1 MFKLRNYF
9 MEEAGAEEKPGAGD
23 VPKTYSQAEF
33 EAALAE
39 HTAGLKK
46 NNEAL
51 LAEKKE
57 AKRLAEEAAAA
68 KLAADQ
74 EAAKKSGQLEE
85 FEKSLRKQYDPV
97 IAEKDGRLAKLSERI
112 LGAERKSVINSLSG
126 MLVDESAADILGMMV
141 KTEFDGD
148 DVVTKFVDG
157 NGSVITTDPAKFKE
171 WLKGHKAFSH
181 LIKSDAATGGGAGGS
196 KGNPAGG
203 AGGTMKRNDFESLS
217 PTAKK
222 RFMASGGT
230 LSE

>member
-9 MEEAGAEEKPGAGD
+9 MEEAGAEEKQGAGD
-23 VPKTYSQAEF
+23 VPKTYTQEEF
-33 EAALAE
+33 EAAV
-39 HTAGLKK
+39 AGLKK

-74 EAAKKSGQLEE
+74 EAAKNSGKLEE

-112 LGAERKSVINSLSG
+112 LGAERKSVINSFAP
-126 MLVDESAADILGMMV
+126 MFRDDCPTEAAEIVGMMV

-196 KGNPAGG
+196 KTNPGG
-203 AGGTMKRNDFESLS
+203 ASGADAIQQKLNAKYGKR
-217 PTAKK
+217 
-222 RFMASGGT
+222 G
-230 LSE
+230 

>member
-1 MFKLRNYF
+1 MTDTTEQTQ
-9 MEEAGAEEKPGAGD
+9 MEENTTTA
-23 VPKTYSQAEF
+23 KTYTEAEVN
-33 EAALAE
+33 ELV
-39 HTAGLKK
+39 AGLKK

-57 AKRLAEEAAAA
+57 AARIAKEAKDAQI
-68 KLAADQ
+68 LADQ
-74 EAAKKSGQLEE
+74 ERAKKDGDLSTL
-85 FEKSLRKQYDPV
+85 EKSLTEQFGKQ
-97 IAEKDGRLAKLSERI
+97 ISEKDARLTMMSERI

-196 KGNPAGG
+196 KTNPGG
-203 AGGTMKRNDFESLS
+203 ASGADAIQQKLNAKYGKR
-217 PTAKK
+217 
-222 RFMASGGT
+222 G
-230 LSE
+230 

>member
-1 MFKLRNYF
+1 MTDAVENTQ
-9 MEEAGAEEKPGAGD
+9 AEETTSA
-23 VPKTYSQAEF
+23 KTYTEAEVN
-33 EAALAE
+33 ELV
-39 HTAGLKK
+39 AGLKK

-57 AKRLAEEAAAA
+57 AARIAKEAKDAQI
-68 KLAADQ
+68 LADQ
-74 EAAKKSGQLEE
+74 ERAKKDGDLSTL
-85 FEKSLRKQYDPV
+85 EKSLTEQFGKQ
-97 IAEKDGRLAKLSERI
+97 ISEKDARLTMMSERI

-196 KGNPAGG
+196 KTNPTGG
-203 AGGTMKRNDFESLS
+203 AGGVDVLQQKLNAKYGKR
-217 PTAKK
+217 
-222 RFMASGGT
+222 
-230 LSE
+230 

>member
-9 MEEAGAEEKPGAGD
+9 MEEAGAEEKQGAGD
-23 VPKTYSQAEF
+23 VPKTYTQEEF
-33 EAALAE
+33 EAAV
-39 HTAGLKK
+39 AGLKK

-181 LIKSDAATGGGAGGS
+181 LIKSDAATGGGAGS
-196 KGNPAGG
+196 
-203 AGGTMKRNDFESLS
+203 D
-217 PTAKK
+217 
-222 RFMASGGT
+222 
-230 LSE
+230 

>member
-1 MFKLRNYF
+1 MTDAVENTQ
-9 MEEAGAEEKPGAGD
+9 AEETTSA
-23 VPKTYSQAEF
+23 KTYTEAEVN
-33 EAALAE
+33 ELV
-39 HTAGLKK
+39 AGLKK

-57 AKRLAEEAAAA
+57 AARIAKEAKDAQI
-68 KLAADQ
+68 LADQ
-74 EAAKKSGQLEE
+74 ERAKRDGDLSTL
-85 FEKSLRKQYDPV
+85 EKSLTEQFGKQ
-97 IAEKDGRLAKLSERI
+97 ISEKDARLTMMSERI

-203 AGGTMKRNDFESLS
+203 AGGQDAIQQKLNAKYGKR
-217 PTAKK
+217 
-222 RFMASGGT
+222 G
-230 LSE
+230 

>member
-1 MFKLRNYF
+1 MTDAVENTQ
-9 MEEAGAEEKPGAGD
+9 AEETTSA
-23 VPKTYSQAEF
+23 KTYTEAEVN
-33 EAALAE
+33 ELV
-39 HTAGLKK
+39 AGLKK

-57 AKRLAEEAAAA
+57 QARIAKEAKDAQI
-68 KLAADQ
+68 LADQ
-74 EAAKKSGQLEE
+74 ERAKKDGDLSTL
-85 FEKSLRKQYDPV
+85 EKSLTEQFGKQ
-97 IAEKDGRLAKLSERI
+97 ISEKDARLTMMSERI

-196 KGNPAGG
+196 KTNPTGG
-203 AGGTMKRNDFESLS
+203 AGGVDVLQQKLNAKYGKR
-217 PTAKK
+217 
-222 RFMASGGT
+222 
-230 LSE
+230 

>member
-1 MFKLRNYF
+1 MTDAVENTQ
-9 MEEAGAEEKPGAGD
+9 AEETTSA
-23 VPKTYSQAEF
+23 KTYTEAEVN
-33 EAALAE
+33 ELV
-39 HTAGLKK
+39 AGLKK

-57 AKRLAEEAAAA
+57 AARIAKEAKDAQI
-68 KLAADQ
+68 LADQ
-74 EAAKKSGQLEE
+74 ERAKKDGDLSTL
-85 FEKSLRKQYDPV
+85 EKSLTEQFGKQ
-97 IAEKDGRLAKLSERI
+97 ISEKDARLTMMSERI

-157 NGSVITTDPAKFKE
+157 NGNVITTDPAKFKE

-203 AGGTMKRNDFESLS
+203 AGGKDAIDQRL
-217 PTAKK
+217 TAKYGK
-222 RFMASGGT
+222 RG
-230 LSE
+230 

>member
-1 MFKLRNYF
+1 MTDTTEQTQT
-9 MEEAGAEEKPGAGD
+9 EETTTTA
-23 VPKTYSQAEF
+23 KTYTEAEVN
-33 EAALAE
+33 ELV
-39 HTAGLKK
+39 AGLKK

-57 AKRLAEEAAAA
+57 VARIAKEAKDAQI
-68 KLAADQ
+68 LADQ
-74 EAAKKSGQLEE
+74 ERAKKDGDLSTL
-85 FEKSLRKQYDPV
+85 EKSLTEQFGKQ
-97 IAEKDGRLAKLSERI
+97 ISEKDARLTMMSERI

-196 KGNPAGG
+196 KTNPGG
-203 AGGTMKRNDFESLS
+203 ASGADAIQQKLNAKYGKR
-217 PTAKK
+217 
-222 RFMASGGT
+222 G
-230 LSE
+230 

>member
-1 MFKLRNYF
+1 MTDTTEQTQT
-9 MEEAGAEEKPGAGD
+9 EETTTTA
-23 VPKTYSQAEF
+23 KTYTEAEVN
-33 EAALAE
+33 ELV
-39 HTAGLKK
+39 AGLKK

-57 AKRLAEEAAAA
+57 AARIAKEAKDAQI
-68 KLAADQ
+68 LADQ
-74 EAAKKSGQLEE
+74 ERAKKDGDLSTL
-85 FEKSLRKQYDPV
+85 EKSLTEQFGKQ
-97 IAEKDGRLAKLSERI
+97 ISEKDARLTMMSERI

-157 NGSVITTDPAKFKE
+157 NGNVITTDPAKFKE

-203 AGGTMKRNDFESLS
+203 AGGKDAIDQRL
-217 PTAKK
+217 TAKYGK
-222 RFMASGGT
+222 RG
-230 LSE
+230 

>member
-1 MFKLRNYF
+1 MTDAVENTQ
-9 MEEAGAEEKPGAGD
+9 AEETTSA
-23 VPKTYSQAEF
+23 KTYTEAEVN
-33 EAALAE
+33 ELV
-39 HTAGLKK
+39 AGLKK

-57 AKRLAEEAAAA
+57 AARIAKEAKDAQI
-68 KLAADQ
+68 LADQ
-74 EAAKKSGQLEE
+74 ERAKKDGDLSTL
-85 FEKSLRKQYDPV
+85 EKSLTEQFGKQ
-97 IAEKDGRLAKLSERI
+97 ISEKDARLTMMSERI

>member
-1 MFKLRNYF
+1 MTDAVENTQ
-9 MEEAGAEEKPGAGD
+9 AEETTSA
-23 VPKTYSQAEF
+23 KTYTEAEVN
-33 EAALAE
+33 ELV
-39 HTAGLKK
+39 AGLKK

-57 AKRLAEEAAAA
+57 AARIAKEARDAQI
-68 KLAADQ
+68 LADQ
-74 EAAKKSGQLEE
+74 ERAKKDGDLSTL
-85 FEKSLRKQYDPV
+85 EKSLTEQFGKQ
-97 IAEKDGRLAKLSERI
+97 ISEKDARLTMMSERI

-157 NGSVITTDPAKFKE
+157 NGNVITTDPAKLKE

-203 AGGTMKRNDFESLS
+203 AGGKDAIDQRL
-217 PTAKK
+217 TAKYGK
-222 RFMASGGT
+222 RG
-230 LSE
+230 

>member
-1 MFKLRNYF
+1 MTDAVENTQ
-9 MEEAGAEEKPGAGD
+9 AEETTSA
-23 VPKTYSQAEF
+23 KTYTEAEVN
-33 EAALAE
+33 ELV
-39 HTAGLKK
+39 AGLKK

-57 AKRLAEEAAAA
+57 AARIAKEARDAQI
-68 KLAADQ
+68 LADQ
-74 EAAKKSGQLEE
+74 ERAKKDGDLSTL
-85 FEKSLRKQYDPV
+85 EKSLTEQFGKQ
-97 IAEKDGRLAKLSERI
+97 ISEKDARLTMMSERI

-196 KGNPAGG
+196 KTNPGG
-203 AGGTMKRNDFESLS
+203 ASGADTIQQKLNAKYGKR
-217 PTAKK
+217 
-222 RFMASGGT
+222 G
-230 LSE
+230 

>member
-23 VPKTYSQAEF
+23 VPKTFTQE
-33 EAALAE
+33 EVDELVK
-39 HTAGLKK
+39 GLKGNSEK
-46 NNEAL
+46 L
-51 LAEKKE
+51 LGENKE
-57 AKRLAEEAAAA
+57 FKRRLKEQEEAD
-68 KLAADQ
+68 LQRQQ
-74 EAAKKSGQLEE
+74 EHARNQGQLEE

-97 IAEKDGRLAKLSERI
+97 IAEKDARLTMMSERI

-148 DVVTKFVDG
+148 DVVTKFVDV

-196 KGNPAGG
+196 KTNPGG
-203 AGGTMKRNDFESLS
+203 ASGADAIQQKLNAKYGKR
-217 PTAKK
+217 
-222 RFMASGGT
+222 G
-230 LSE
+230 

>member
-1 MFKLRNYF
+1 MTDAVENTQ
-9 MEEAGAEEKPGAGD
+9 AEETTSA
-23 VPKTYSQAEF
+23 KTYTEAEVN
-33 EAALAE
+33 ELV
-39 HTAGLKK
+39 AGLKK

-57 AKRLAEEAAAA
+57 AARIAKEAKDAQI
-68 KLAADQ
+68 LADQ
-74 EAAKKSGQLEE
+74 ERAKKDGDLSTL
-85 FEKSLRKQYDPV
+85 EKSLTEQFSKQ
-97 IAEKDGRLAKLSERI
+97 ISEKDARLTMMSERI

-157 NGSVITTDPAKFKE
+157 NGNVITTDPAKFKE

-196 KGNPAGG
+196 KTNPGG
-203 AGGTMKRNDFESLS
+203 ASGADAIQQKLNAKYGKR
-217 PTAKK
+217 
-222 RFMASGGT
+222 G
-230 LSE
+230 

>member
-1 MFKLRNYF
+1 MTDAVENTQ
-9 MEEAGAEEKPGAGD
+9 AEETTSA
-23 VPKTYSQAEF
+23 KTYTEAEVN
-33 EAALAE
+33 ELV
-39 HTAGLKK
+39 AGLKK

-57 AKRLAEEAAAA
+57 AARIAKEAKDAQI
-68 KLAADQ
+68 LADQ
-74 EAAKKSGQLEE
+74 ERAKRDGDLSTL
-85 FEKSLRKQYDPV
+85 EKSLTEQFGKQ
-97 IAEKDGRLAKLSERI
+97 ISEKDARLAMMSERI

-203 AGGTMKRNDFESLS
+203 AGGKDAIDQRL
-217 PTAKK
+217 TAKYGK
-222 RFMASGGT
+222 RG
-230 LSE
+230 

>member
-1 MFKLRNYF
+1 MTDAVENTQ
-9 MEEAGAEEKPGAGD
+9 AEETTSA
-23 VPKTYSQAEF
+23 KTYTEAEVN
-33 EAALAE
+33 ELV
-39 HTAGLKK
+39 AGLKK

-57 AKRLAEEAAAA
+57 AARIAKEAKDAQI
-68 KLAADQ
+68 LADQ
-74 EAAKKSGQLEE
+74 ERAKKDGDLSTL
-85 FEKSLRKQYDPV
+85 EKSLTEQFGKQ
-97 IAEKDGRLAKLSERI
+97 ISEKDARLTMMSERI

-196 KGNPAGG
+196 KTNPTGG
-203 AGGTMKRNDFESLS
+203 AGGVDALQQKLNAKYGKR
-217 PTAKK
+217 
-222 RFMASGGT
+222 
-230 LSE
+230 

>member
-9 MEEAGAEEKPGAGD
+9 MEEAGAEDKPGAGD
-23 VPKTYSQAEF
+23 VPKTYTQEEF
-33 EAALAE
+33 EAAV
-39 HTAGLKK
+39 AGLKK

-74 EAAKKSGQLEE
+74 EAAKNSGKLEE

-196 KGNPAGG
+196 KTNPGG
-203 AGGTMKRNDFESLS
+203 ASGVDAIQQKLNAKYGKR
-217 PTAKK
+217 
-222 RFMASGGT
+222 G
-230 LSE
+230 

>member
-1 MFKLRNYF
+1 MTDAV
-9 MEEAGAEEKPGAGD
+9 ETTQAEETTSA
-23 VPKTYSQAEF
+23 KTYTEAEVN
-33 EAALAE
+33 ELV
-39 HTAGLKK
+39 AGLKK

-57 AKRLAEEAAAA
+57 AARIAKEAKDAQI
-68 KLAADQ
+68 LADQ
-74 EAAKKSGQLEE
+74 ERAKKDGDLSTL
-85 FEKSLRKQYDPV
+85 EKSLTEQFGKQ
-97 IAEKDGRLAKLSERI
+97 ISEKDARLTMMSERI

-157 NGSVITTDPAKFKE
+157 NGNVITTDPAKFKE

-203 AGGTMKRNDFESLS
+203 AGGKDAIDQRL
-217 PTAKK
+217 TAKYGK
-222 RFMASGGT
+222 RG
-230 LSE
+230 

>member
-9 MEEAGAEEKPGAGD
+9 MEEAGAEDNSGAGGEQ
-23 VPKTYSQAEF
+23 KTYSQAEF

-57 AKRLAEEAAAA
+57 AKRIAEEAAAA

-97 IAEKDGRLAKLSERI
+97 IAEKDARLTMMSERI

-157 NGSVITTDPAKFKE
+157 NGNVITTDPAQFKE

-196 KGNPAGG
+196 KTNPGG
-203 AGGTMKRNDFESLS
+203 ASGADAIQQKLNAKYGKR
-217 PTAKK
+217 
-222 RFMASGGT
+222 G
-230 LSE
+230 

>member
-23 VPKTYSQAEF
+23 VPKTYTQEEF

-97 IAEKDGRLAKLSERI
+97 IAEKDSRLAKLSERI

-203 AGGTMKRNDFESLS
+203 AGGKDAIDQRL
-217 PTAKK
+217 TAKYGK
-222 RFMASGGT
+222 RG
-230 LSE
+230 

>member
-1 MFKLRNYF
+1 MTDAVENTQ
-9 MEEAGAEEKPGAGD
+9 AEESTSA
-23 VPKTYSQAEF
+23 KTYTET
-33 EAALAE
+33 EVNELV
-39 HTAGLKK
+39 AGLKK

-57 AKRLAEEAAAA
+57 AARIAKEAKDAQI
-68 KLAADQ
+68 LADQ
-74 EAAKKSGQLEE
+74 ERAKKDGDLSTL
-85 FEKSLRKQYDPV
+85 EKSLTEQFGKQ
-97 IAEKDGRLAKLSERI
+97 ISEKDARLTMMSERI

-171 WLKGHKAFSH
+171 WLKSHKAFSH

-203 AGGTMKRNDFESLS
+203 AGGQDAIQQKLNAKYGKR
-217 PTAKK
+217 
-222 RFMASGGT
+222 G
-230 LSE
+230 

>member
-23 VPKTYSQAEF
+23 VPKTYTQEEF
-33 EAALAE
+33 EAAV
-39 HTAGLKK
+39 AGLKK

-74 EAAKKSGQLEE
+74 EAAKNSGKLEE

-157 NGSVITTDPAKFKE
+157 NGNVITTDPAKFKE

-196 KGNPAGG
+196 KHNPTGG
-203 AGGTMKRNDFESLS
+203 AGGVQTGTELVRANLRKRLEA
-217 PTAKK
+217 AKLK
-222 RFMASGGT
+222 
-230 LSE
+230 

>member
-1 MFKLRNYF
+1 MTEPVIEPTVNP
-9 MEEAGAEEKPGAGD
+9 EP
-23 VPKTYSQAEF
+23 VKTYTEAEVN
-33 EAALAE
+33 ELV
-39 HTAGLKK
+39 AGLKK

-57 AKRLAEEAAAA
+57 AARIAKEAKDAQI
-68 KLAADQ
+68 LADQ
-74 EAAKKSGQLEE
+74 ERAKKDGDLSTL
-85 FEKSLRKQYDPV
+85 EKSLTEQFGKQ
-97 IAEKDGRLAKLSERI
+97 ISEKDARLTMMSERI

-203 AGGTMKRNDFESLS
+203 ASGKDAIDQRL
-217 PTAKK
+217 TAKYGK
-222 RFMASGGT
+222 RG
-230 LSE
+230 

>member
-222 RFMASGGT
+222 QIGRAHV
-230 LSE
+230 

>member
-1 MFKLRNYF
+1 MTEPVIEPTVNP
-9 MEEAGAEEKPGAGD
+9 EP
-23 VPKTYSQAEF
+23 VKTYTEAEVN
-33 EAALAE
+33 ELVS
-39 HTAGLKK
+39 GLKK

-57 AKRLAEEAAAA
+57 AARIAKEAKDAQI
-68 KLAADQ
+68 LADQ
-74 EAAKKSGQLEE
+74 ERAKKDGDLSTL
-85 FEKSLRKQYDPV
+85 EKSLTEQFGKQ
-97 IAEKDGRLAKLSERI
+97 ISEKDARLTMMSERI

-196 KGNPAGG
+196 KTNPGG
-203 AGGTMKRNDFESLS
+203 ASGADAIQQKLNAKYGKR
-217 PTAKK
+217 
-222 RFMASGGT
+222 G
-230 LSE
+230 

>member
-1 MFKLRNYF
+1 MTEPVIEPTVNP
-9 MEEAGAEEKPGAGD
+9 EP
-23 VPKTYSQAEF
+23 VKTYTEAEVND
-33 EAALAE
+33 LV
-39 HTAGLKK
+39 AGLKK

-57 AKRLAEEAAAA
+57 AARIAKEAKDAQI
-68 KLAADQ
+68 LADQ
-74 EAAKKSGQLEE
+74 ERAKKDGDLSTL
-85 FEKSLRKQYDPV
+85 EKSLTEQFGKQ
-97 IAEKDGRLAKLSERI
+97 ISEKDARLNMMSERI

-171 WLKGHKAFSH
+171 WLKSHKAFSH

-203 AGGTMKRNDFESLS
+203 AGGHDAIQQKLNAKYGKR
-217 PTAKK
+217 
-222 RFMASGGT
+222 G
-230 LSE
+230 

>member
-1 MFKLRNYF
+1 MTDAVENTQ
-9 MEEAGAEEKPGAGD
+9 AEETTSA
-23 VPKTYSQAEF
+23 KTYTEAEVN
-33 EAALAE
+33 ELV
-39 HTAGLKK
+39 AGLKK

-57 AKRLAEEAAAA
+57 AARIAKEAKDAQI
-68 KLAADQ
+68 LADQ
-74 EAAKKSGQLEE
+74 ERAKKDGDLSTL
-85 FEKSLRKQYDPV
+85 EKSLTEQFGKQ
-97 IAEKDGRLAKLSERI
+97 ISEKDARLTMMSERI

-148 DVVTKFVDG
+148 DIVTKFVDG

-203 AGGTMKRNDFESLS
+203 AGGQDAIQQKLNAKYGKR
-217 PTAKK
+217 
-222 RFMASGGT
+222 G
-230 LSE
+230 

>member
-9 MEEAGAEEKPGAGD
+9 MEEAGAEEKQGAGD
-23 VPKTYSQAEF
+23 VTKTYSQAEF
-33 EAALAE
+33 
-39 HTAGLKK
+39 
-46 NNEAL
+46 EAL

-74 EAAKKSGQLEE
+74 EAALKAGKMEE
-85 FEKSLRKQYDPV
+85 FEKSLRKQYEPL
-97 IAEKDGRLAKLSERI
+97 IAEKDALLAKRSERI
-112 LGAERKSVINSLSG
+112 LVAERKSVINSLSG

-171 WLKGHKAFSH
+171 WLKSHKAFSH
-181 LIKSDAATGGGAGGS
+181 LIKSDAATGGGAGGN
-196 KGNPAGG
+196 KNPGG
-203 AGGTMKRNDFESLS
+203 AGKSMKRSDFDNLN
-217 PTAKK
+217 PNAK
-222 RFMASGGT
+222 RQFMASGGT
-230 LSE
+230 LTE

>member
-1 MFKLRNYF
+1 MTDAVENTQ
-9 MEEAGAEEKPGAGD
+9 AEGTTSA
-23 VPKTYSQAEF
+23 KTYTEAEVN
-33 EAALAE
+33 ELV
-39 HTAGLKK
+39 AGLKK

-57 AKRLAEEAAAA
+57 AARIAKEAKDAQI
-68 KLAADQ
+68 LADQ
-74 EAAKKSGQLEE
+74 ERAKRDGDLSTL
-85 FEKSLRKQYDPV
+85 EKSLTEQFGKQ
-97 IAEKDGRLAKLSERI
+97 ISEKDARLTMMSERI

-196 KGNPAGG
+196 KTNPGG
-203 AGGTMKRNDFESLS
+203 ASGADAIQQKLNAKYGKR
-217 PTAKK
+217 
-222 RFMASGGT
+222 G
-230 LSE
+230 